1 MVISATKYVVN
12 VVGQQGINM
21 GFPGGASGKQP
32 TCQCRRHNA
41 GSVPGLGRFPGG
53 GRGNPLQYSC
63 LENLMGRA
71 DWIYQMILKYS
82 MIFFPFGKG
91 ERKYWP

>member
-41 GSVPGLGRFPGG
+41 GSVSGLGRFPGG
-53 GRGNPLQYSC
+53 GRGTPVFL
-63 LENLMGRA
+63 
-71 DWIYQMILKYS
+71 
-82 MIFFPFGKG
+82 PG
-91 ERKYWP
+91 ESYGQSRLAISNDS